1 MKLFSYFRDLPTTE
15 THLNISRMETVGKE
29 TFRRE
34 SPKVLAIVYIITV
47 VSVGFLLIWT
57 IFKKRR
63 KGKVIDITSLL
74 YIHF

>member
-1 MKLFSYFRDLPTTE
+1 
-15 THLNISRMETVGKE
+15 METVGKE

>member
-1 MKLFSYFRDLPTTE
+1 
-15 THLNISRMETVGKE
+15 METVGKE

-47 VSVGFLLIWT
+47 VSVGLILIWI

-74 YIHF
+74 YSQF